1 MNSILLI
8 ESLNLLKYPEMDQQH
23 YTHSP
28 LLNKFSYERF

>member
-23 YTHSP
+23 YTP
-28 LLNKFSYERF
+28 FSAFK